1 MTTLVERLFDQSLS
15 SLPALGKCIGIYQ
28 YNFCTFAKYAK
39 YFIFISKKL
48 LQTSS
53 QVYSGTVQISNT
65 GFSGSLKNI
74 MRLLRI
80 GLFQNKGYLQSV
92 GQI

>member
-1 MTTLVERLFDQSLS
+1 MTILMERLFDQSLS
-15 SLPALGKCIGIYQ
+15 SLLALGKCIGIYQ
-28 YNFCTFAKYAK
+28 YNFCMFAEYTKYL
-39 YFIFISKKL
+39 IFTYKKL

-53 QVYSGTVQISNT
+53 QVYSSTVKISNT

-80 GLFQNKGYLQSV
+80 GLFRNKDYLQSV
-92 GQI
+92 GQT